1 MIDAYIREETH
12 SGDALIRRDSISSIG
27 RIDGIIFD
35 VDGVLIDVGES
46 IQLVHKEAAG
56 RFFGALGWTSCDH
69 LVEPEDVDAF
79 KLAGG
84 FNSDWNLAFAWML
97 LYLFKSARHG
107 TTDGGVLRSREPTI
121 GDFAAGLSKQGGYLE
136 SAVGAIREMC
146 RPEEWEAIAS
156 KWDRPR
162 LQRMFQEVYSGDLC
176 GEVYGFEPE
185 TVTGPGLIMRDRPI
199 LDRRC
204 LPPVK
209 LGIATGRTAGETI
222 VAMRLMGW
230 DDVFPPSVIVS
241 EDDGFLKPDP
251 RILALSVER
260 LGAKMP
266 IYVGDTPDDLLA
278 VRRYNEDYGPMLAC
292 MVQTGLRGSNG
303 DGADMIA
310 SDVNAALIAV
320 NKCIGGTLCP
330 DEKQR

>member
-1 MIDAYIREETH
+1 MIDTYIREETQ
-12 SGDALIRRDSISSIG
+12 SGDVLIRRDSISSIG
-27 RIDGIIFD
+27 LIDGIIFD

-56 RFFGALGWTSCDH
+56 RFFGALGWTNCDH

-97 LYLFKSARHG
+97 LYLFKSARYG
-107 TTDGGVLRSREPTI
+107 ATDGGVLRSREPMI
-121 GDFAAGLSKQGGYLE
+121 GDFAAGLSKRGGYLE

-146 RPEEWEAIAS
+146 LLGEWEAIAS
-156 KWDRPR
+156 KWDRPG

-176 GEVYGFEPE
+176 REVYGFEPE
-185 TVTGPGLIMRDRPI
+185 IVTGAGLVRRDRPI
-199 LDRRC
+199 FDKRF

-222 VAMRLMGW
+222 VGMRLMGW
-230 DDVFPPSVIVS
+230 DDVFPLSVIVS

-251 RILALSVER
+251 RILALAVER

-266 IYVGDTPDDLLA
+266 MYIGDTPDDLLT

-292 MVQTGLRGSNG
+292 MVRTGLRGSNG

-320 NKCIGGTLCP
+320 NQCIGGTLCP